1 MSWQSMPM
9 PDEAMIELA
18 GSLVETMLHVGE
30 TGEITG
36 DGTGEALPDM
46 DGPLQRQIRSSGESP
61 AETQAG
67 PLWWL
72 MRAAYDQ
79 SLPPGG
85 AIWRDQDGY
94 AAEIQALRDWLLPD
108 APRPVDPL
116 TPQEADALIRW
127 DERMELRCI
136 LTRQAG
142 LARGES

>member
-1 MSWQSMPM
+1 MSWQSTIM
-9 PDEAMIELA
+9 PDDAPELA
-18 GSLVETMLHVGE
+18 GSLVGTMLQGD
-30 TGEITG
+30 TGNSK
-36 DGTGEALPDM
+36 PS
-46 DGPLQRQIRSSGESP
+46 PNQRQIRSSGESP

-72 MRAAYDQ
+72 MRAAYYQ
-79 SLPPGG
+79 SLHG
-85 AIWRDQDGY
+85 ADIWRDQDGY